1 MAINPLIPLQAKYTP
16 TKVPNMLEQRARGQ
30 EVQLNQMKLQQGQQ
44 DQQEKNALRQIISQ
58 PGFDPYN
65 QETQQAMRQAAPSH
79 AHGVIA
85 KYGEFQKANDDAQ
98 KAKRN
103 RAIGE
108 IVNFDTPQQ
117 ARDSLSGYVTK
128 GELSQEQADNMAS
141 QIPNDPALFKIWQV
155 QKLRGMLSSKD
166 QLGDRRKQ
174 GDQRLQWAKHA
185 QTVRSDNADRAATEA
200 NRARPIAMQ
209 KDMYERAA
217 YESNISVGELVK
229 REDYYPKVSGG
240 LEQAEDEID
249 STVEAIDTLI
259 KNPNLGE
266 IAGFSQ
272 GRWDWFATSDG
283 GRAAL
288 SQYNMIAAKGTLR
301 ALQSLKAMSPRGS
314 SGLGATSDN
323 EMNTLTQSQASIDR
337 KQGKKYLIEGL
348 TDYRDN
354 LKASKERLKN
364 VFNETYQYRNSEAYR
379 NKGGAGGNPSGDID
393 YNDPGW
399 IKIRTTK

>member
-1 MAINPLIPLQAKYTP
+1 
-16 TKVPNMLEQRARGQ
+16 
-30 EVQLNQMKLQQGQQ
+30 
-44 DQQEKNALRQIISQ
+44 
-58 PGFDPYN
+58 
-65 QETQQAMRQAAPSH
+65 
-79 AHGVIA
+79 
-85 KYGEFQKANDDAQ
+85 
-98 KAKRN
+98 
-103 RAIGE
+103 
-108 IVNFDTPQQ
+108 
-117 ARDSLSGYVTK
+117 
-128 GELSQEQADNMAS
+128 
-141 QIPNDPALFKIWQV
+141 
-155 QKLRGMLSSKD
+155 
-166 QLGDRRKQ
+166 
-174 GDQRLQWAKHA
+174 
-185 QTVRSDNADRAATEA
+185 
-200 NRARPIAMQ
+200 
-209 KDMYERAA
+209 
-217 YESNISVGELVK
+217 VK

-272 GRWDWFATSDG
+272 GRVDWLTTSDG
-283 GRAAL
+283 GQAAL

-364 VFNETYQYRNSEAYR
+364 VFNETYQYRNSEAYL
-379 NKGGAGGNPSGDID
+379 NKRAGGNPSGVIDID
-393 YNDPGW
+393 YNDL
-399 IKIRTTK
+399 KD